1 MHSAQSS
8 EAIAASILSTLS
20 EFESDHQ
27 HPNSGHTED
36 SVHNLGWDPS
46 EPTLVHEQNAP
57 VIGAVHNNSQS
68 FTDVHD
74 YSQQDSQNENPPFSG
89 PVHDRSQSFTHV
101 HHRKPRPDNVLMALS
116 DEDRELLNEWLA
128 AYSYTQVLEL
138 LARPRSEGG
147 LEVRSH
153 RASLS
158 RYYERVMH
166 EWLAERRQRS
176 LQIAKHFN
184 ATVEPGQFDLPTAEA
199 VKQRTFETVINPQ
212 ADPGLLKTLLR
223 TFLKLGDQ
231 QLAREKLDLATAK
244 TIQAERIA
252 QIEAT
257 GGNPYRTPVTQIETI
272 LKEQVTKRAAQ
283 TAPKPDPAADPIAES
298 SHPLSPIISAV
309 TAEGPTPLL
318 DPLTVERQKIV
329 AILKAKLQLDAQTA
343 QRNPNSPPST
353 ALGDLQDSLEDILAA
368 RTQPQPD
375 AASGPTDSNL
385 IPVASPSEDIQ
396 HRIEPTQALAQT
408 PAAGHF

>member
-8 EAIAASILSTLS
+8 EAIAAHILATLS

-27 HPNSGHTED
+27 HPNTE
-36 SVHNLGWDPS
+36 STGEPVHNPGWDPS
-46 EPTLVHEQNAP
+46 DPTLVHEQNAP
-57 VIGAVHNNSQS
+57 VTGSVHNNSQS

-74 YSQQDSQNENPPFSG
+74 HSHQDSQNENPPFSG

-101 HHRKPRPDNVLMALS
+101 HHRKPRPDNVLMGLS

-147 LEVRSH
+147 LETRSH

-176 LQIAKHFN
+176 LQIAKHFS
-184 ATVEPGQFDLPTAEA
+184 ATIEPGHFDLPTVEA
-199 VKQRTFETVINPQ
+199 VKQRTFETVLNPQ
-212 ADPGLLKTLLR
+212 ANPGLLKTLLR
-223 TFLKLGDQ
+223 TVLKIQDQ

-244 TIQAERIA
+244 TIQGDRIA

-257 GGNPYRTPVTQIETI
+257 GGNPYQTPVTQIETI
-272 LKEQVTKRAAQ
+272 LKEQLAKRAAP
-283 TAPKPDPAADPIAES
+283 TAPKPAPAPEPIAAAT
-298 SHPLSPIISAV
+298 PV
-309 TAEGPTPLL
+309 PTP
-318 DPLTVERQKIV
+318 
-329 AILKAKLQLDAQTA
+329 
-343 QRNPNSPPST
+343 
-353 ALGDLQDSLEDILAA
+353 
-368 RTQPQPD
+368 TQPPVPPNH
-375 AASGPTDSNL
+375 GTPPTPS
-385 IPVASPSEDIQ
+385 PVASNPASSVSSPIAAAAPPPSELSRNTSPISPPTLKNKMPLQNEDFRK
-396 HRIEPTQALAQT
+396 HVVSEPKRETRT
-408 PAAGHF
+408 M